1 MTLIEN
7 ALSARKQAYS
17 PYSNFMVGAA
27 LRCNDGSI
35 FTGCNIENKSYSLTI
50 CAERNAIFQAIAKGN
65 RDFKSIAIVGG
76 ADELTAKTIPCIPCG
91 ACLQVLAEFCK
102 PDFPIL
108 LADGVHLL
116 KEFLPVLFNLPE

>member
-1 MTLIEN
+1 MTLIES
-7 ALSARKQAYS
+7 ALSARKQSYS

-27 LRCNDGSI
+27 LRCN
-35 FTGCNIENKSYSLTI
+35 
-50 CAERNAIFQAIAKGN
+50 ERNAIFQAIAKGN
-65 RDFKSIAIVGG
+65 RNFKSIAIVGG

-108 LADGVHLL
+108 LADGVHPL